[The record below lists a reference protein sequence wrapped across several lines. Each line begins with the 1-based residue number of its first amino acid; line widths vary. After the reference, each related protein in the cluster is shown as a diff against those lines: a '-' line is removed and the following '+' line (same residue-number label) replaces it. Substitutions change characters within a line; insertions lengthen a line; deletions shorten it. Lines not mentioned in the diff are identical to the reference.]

1 MHRYGLVILLLLV
14 AGSYGAAQ
22 TRQDPDKSYAG
33 VGSGHYIL
41 AVSADGQFITL
52 EDKSRWDIDPGAWFR
67 TKFWA
72 PEASM
77 SVRRA
82 EPGSEFAYSLHNLD
96 EDSGAGA
103 NYVPR

>member
-1 MHRYGLVILLLLV
+1 MLRYGLVMLLLLV
-14 AGSYGAAQ
+14 AGSVGVAQ
-22 TRQDPDKSYAG
+22 SRQEPDKSYTG

-41 AVSADGQFITL
+41 AVSEDGRFITL

-67 TKFWA
+67 TKHWA
-72 PEASM
+72 PEAGI

-82 EPGSEFAYSLHNLD
+82 EPGGEFAYSLHNLD

-103 NYVPR
+103 NYRPL